1 VLIEKINAPEW
12 GSMGEK
18 GNNNKKNKKKKTA
31 RQGRNEDTGNDVKNQ
46 RIENKFSRIESSAV
60 KKGKERKQRKKLQ
73 RIWRGVG

>member
-31 RQGRNEDTGNDVKNQ
+31 HQGRNEDTGK
-46 RIENKFSRIESSAV
+46 
-60 KKGKERKQRKKLQ
+60 
-73 RIWRGVG
+73 